1 MTRIIT
7 RRLKEDKDGI
17 EGYIE
22 KEQNALAAVKE
33 SLDLFALYRD
43 GVTQAM
49 ERIPLN

>member
-1 MTRIIT
+1 MFLPFLENYAVGERE
-7 RRLKEDKDGI
+7 ED
-17 EGYIE
+17 
-22 KEQNALAAVKE
+22 ALSAVKE